1 MKRVGIITFF
11 SNCNYGSVLQAYAL
25 LQYLED
31 KGYNTEI
38 IDYLDSNNRF
48 NLKMKIKTISNRL
61 GVLLTHPN
69 MLEATLK
76 GKNKAMK
83 SVTMLPNDTISM
95 YKKFIE
101 QYLNPFRGKYHRAN
115 DFDAFICGSDQ
126 IWQISAPGL
135 SSIFFLRFTTQKKRI
150 AYAASL
156 GSVSVPQ
163 YNAKRFIKYINEF
176 SSISVRENASKK
188 LIKDFC
194 NQEATH
200 VLDPTLLVGKSFWNK
215 KTINYEIRSDYI
227 LCYFLDKCTEADNI
241 ITLAQ
246 STNLQVFWIETGID
260 SPNGAKKISPSPFE
274 FVALIK
280 NAKYIITDSFHACCF
295 SALFEKSFYVVRR
308 NYQGYPAQHIRIEE
322 LLTTLKMNERHI
334 ETCLA
339 LHQLEPIGEERYKV
353 ANENISEL
361 REVSQHFLE
370 NALKNI

>member
-339 LHQLEPIGEERYKV
+339 LHQLEPIGKNAIKLQMKTYQNYEKFH
-353 ANENISEL
+353 NI
-361 REVSQHFLE
+361 F
-370 NALKNI
+370 